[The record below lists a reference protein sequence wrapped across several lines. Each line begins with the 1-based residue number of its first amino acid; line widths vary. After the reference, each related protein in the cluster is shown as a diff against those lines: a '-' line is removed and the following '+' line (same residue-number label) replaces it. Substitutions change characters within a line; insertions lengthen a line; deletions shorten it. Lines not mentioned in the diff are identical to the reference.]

1 MNIGMILLVIIGGS
15 TGLLTTAYLVFSIP
29 AVLIYK
35 LYRKLHFGISM
46 MK

>member
-1 MNIGMILLVIIGGS
+1 MNIGMILLVIIGGA
-15 TGLLTTAYLVFSIP
+15 TGLLTTAYLTLSIP

-35 LYRKLHFGISM
+35 LYRKLRFGISM

>member
-1 MNIGMILLVIIGGS
+1 MNIGMILLVIIGGAA
-15 TGLLTTAYLVFSIP
+15 GLLTTAYLLFSIP

-35 LYRKLHFGISM
+35 LYRKLRFGISM

>member
-1 MNIGMILLVIIGGS
+1 MNIGMILLAIIGGA

>member
-29 AVLIYK
+29 TVLIFK
-35 LYRKLHFGISM
+35 LYRKLRFGISM